1 MTKRKKFIIDRKFQL
16 KQTFSIIWTV
26 FLIVA
31 IVVGIM
37 AYNVALNNHRLSNIT
52 KSNDEMIGNLD
63 NIILIQENIVET
75 IMTWAQKPGEK
86 PQKRAIKVVAQ
97 KHYNN
102 IESIKG
108 NIRKIQGNIASNNRI
123 MRYNNILLILLI
135 ALLIFQSAFL
145 YFIMIRKTHRI
156 SGPIYVMSNYMR
168 EIIDGRIPSIRP
180 IRKND
185 ELQDFYHLFSQLVA
199 SLRERRGKES

>member
-1 MTKRKKFIIDRKFQL
+1 MKKFKSIRANLTQSIMVILALIFSTVL
-16 KQTFSIIWTV
+16 LVVTYLNIQT
-26 FLIVA
+26 
-31 IVVGIM
+31 
-37 AYNVALNNHRLSNIT
+37 
-52 KSNDEMIGNLD
+52 
-63 NIILIQENIVET
+63 
-75 IMTWAQKPGEK
+75 
-86 PQKRAIKVVAQ
+86 
-97 KHYNN
+97 
-102 IESIKG
+102 IKG

-168 EIIDGRIPSIRP
+168 EIIDGRSPSIRP